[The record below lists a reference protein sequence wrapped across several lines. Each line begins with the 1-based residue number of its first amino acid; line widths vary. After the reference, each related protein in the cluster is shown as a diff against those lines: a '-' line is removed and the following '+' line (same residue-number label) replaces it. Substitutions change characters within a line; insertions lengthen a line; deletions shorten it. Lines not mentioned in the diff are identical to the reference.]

1 MSDDKN
7 NQSTSEKIAVI
18 STVAIAVF
26 ACIGVVYGVY
36 RDALKDESRLTSIQA
51 TLVDLEADIEGLE
64 EDLKELQ
71 GQANETKN
79 QATRNATGLE
89 WLSKITSKSSE
100 SVQNKVALM
109 DDSEKRELAFSI
121 SMAAS
126 QNNLRKGN
134 QGTVTVGN
142 TTFTPEEFIG
152 LVEKAKGHD
161 N

>member
-7 NQSTSEKIAVI
+7 NKSTFEKIAVI

-26 ACIGVVYGVY
+26 ACIGVAYGVY

-51 TLVDLEADIEGLE
+51 TLADLEADIEGLE

-71 GQANETKN
+71 GQADETKD

-89 WLSKITSKSSE
+89 WLSKIASKSSE
-100 SVQNKVALM
+100 SVQNKVTLM
-109 DDSEKRELAFSI
+109 DESEKRELAFSI

-126 QNNLRKGN
+126 QNNFSKGN
-134 QGTVTVGN
+134 QEPVTVGN
-142 TTFTPEEFIG
+142 TTFTSEEFID
-152 LVEKAKGHD
+152 LVEKAKD
-161 N
+161 NDN